1 MRIFCPNCDYE
12 GQAASVAAGCFHVIA
27 VVLAGFLSAFFKPLL
42 LLVFVLVIRF
52 WVSGPRLT
60 CPVCG
65 WRSPIRL
72 DS

>member
-12 GQAASVAAGCFHVIA
+12 GQAASVAARCFHVIA
-27 VVLAGFLSAFFKPLL
+27 VVLAGLLSAFFKPLL

-52 WVSGPRLT
+52 WVSGRRLS

>member
-12 GQAASVAAGCFHVIA
+12 GQAASVAAGCIHVIA
-27 VVLAGFLSAFFKPLL
+27 VVLAGFLTAFFWPLL
-42 LLVFVLVIRF
+42 PLVFIIVIHFR
-52 WVSGPRLT
+52 VSGSRLI